1 MQIEGSDSM
10 TKEAAFGES
19 AEMYLKTIAE
29 LADMREFVPITSI
42 AERLGIS
49 TVSAS
54 EMIRRLQDHGLLRHT
69 PYKGVQLTKHGT
81 NKANLVI
88 RNHRLWEI
96 FLVDKLGI
104 AWEKAHEHAC
114 RLEHA
119 VNDEVI
125 DALDRYL
132 EHPESC
138 PHGNPIPD
146 PKGKMPRVAG
156 TRLID
161 FDVSESG
168 IILRILPND
177 DYDVLCSYLAVHD
190 IKPGGKITVVEI
202 APFDG
207 PISVRLGSQ
216 VHALGRNIAQQIVL
230 KREKKMVEAA
240 A

>member
-1 MQIEGSDSM
+1 M
-10 TKEAAFGES
+10 TNDMAYGES

-29 LADMREFVPITSI
+29 FADLREFVPITSI

-54 EMIRRLQDHGLLRHT
+54 EMIHRLEDRGLLHHT
-69 PYKGVQLTKHGT
+69 PYKGVQLTRLGT
-81 NKANLVI
+81 KKANMVI

-104 AWEKAHEHAC
+104 AWENVHEHAC

-125 DALDRYL
+125 NALDRFL
-132 EHPESC
+132 ENPETC

-146 PKGKMPRVAG
+146 QNGKIPRVTGAQ
-156 TRLID
+156 LINL
-161 FDVSESG
+161 DVGESG
-168 IILRILPND
+168 VILRILPND
-177 DYDVLCSYLAVHD
+177 DYDVLCHYLATRE
-190 IKPGGKITVVEI
+190 IKPGVEITVIEI

-207 PISVRLGSQ
+207 PISIRLDEQ
-216 VHALGRNIAQQIVL
+216 VHALGRNIAQQVVVS
-230 KREKKMVEAA
+230 REKTHVEVAA
-240 A
+240 